1 MLNKMK
7 YSSAVKTRITLALAA
22 IALLGAVGYGVTVA
36 VAQAEDGE
44 SHPMIQMLAEKFG
57 LDEDEVK
64 EAFDEVKAEHFAQ
77 MQESKEDK
85 LNQAVDDG
93 VITEEQRQALLE
105 KHQNMWEEKKQERDE
120 HRGEMD
126 AWFEEQGIN
135 HEELMEYMGGFGKH
149 GGLHNWGMGKHL
161 AQ

>member
-22 IALLGAVGYGVTVA
+22 ITLLGAVGYGVTVA
-36 VAQAEDGE
+36 VAQAKDGE

-135 HEELMEYMGGFGKH
+135 HEELMEYMGGFGKR